1 MDRGPWTIPW
11 TWSMDH
17 PMDLVYGPG
26 PWTTPNFQK
35 EIASV
40 NMKVYR
46 RSGYEKH
53 TLVFIAYV
61 LILKGFLS

>member
-1 MDRGPWTIPW
+1 MDRGPWTTGW

-17 PMDLVYGPG
+17 PIDPVHGLGPWTI

-40 NMKVYR
+40 NMKIHQ
-46 RSGYEKH
+46 RSGYENYKTQTIIH
-53 TLVFIAYV
+53 CLCP
-61 LILKGFLS
+61 

>member
-17 PMDLVYGPG
+17 PMDPVHGPG
-26 PWTTPNFQK
+26 TSTTPNFQK

-40 NMKVYR
+40 NMKVLP
-46 RSGYEKH
+46 EV
-53 TLVFIAYV
+53 TL
-61 LILKGFLS
+61 